1 MSLLQSFRMAIKS
14 IFANKAR
21 SFLTMLGIIIGVGS
35 VIALISVGE
44 GATSNVNE
52 QINSIGA
59 NMLIANIQ
67 GRAGATMDPDNIT
80 AFVHEHDDL
89 FAGIAPS
96 MSGRVMVKYGNRNTS
111 GTTLEGTNEM
121 YSSIRNVKVQAGRF
135 LTASDVE
142 RRQNV
147 AVIGTYQVQELF
159 YGGDPIGENIKLDG
173 HLYTVV
179 GVLEE
184 KSDSSKGSDDD
195 KVFVPYTSAMRM
207 LKNAN
212 VSTYYMQAYDEST
225 LAAAK
230 TQLERYLYKEY
241 RGDTDAYTI
250 FDQKEL
256 MDMAGSIMG
265 MLVGVLAGIAAISLV
280 VGGIGIM
287 NIMLVSVTER
297 TREIGIRKAIGA
309 KRSNIL
315 TQFLIES
322 VVISAIGGV
331 IGIALGIGLGMLMGS
346 LFDISAFPNS
356 GTIIFSFSFSMFMG
370 VFFGL
375 YPANKASKLNPIE
388 ALRFE

>member
-1 MSLLQSFRMAIKS
+1 MSIVQSFQMAIKS

-35 VIALISVGE
+35 VIALISVGD
-44 GATSNVNE
+44 GATSSVSD

-59 NMLIANIQ
+59 NMLITNIT
-67 GRAGATMDPDNIT
+67 GRAGAKMPPEDII
-80 AFVHEHDDL
+80 AFTEEYGDL
-89 FAGIAPS
+89 FAGVAPS
-96 MSGRVMVKYGNRNTS
+96 VSGRVMVKYGNRNTS
-111 GTTLEGTNEM
+111 GTSLEGTNDI
-121 YSSIRNVKVQAGRF
+121 YSTVRNTKIQAGRF
-135 LTASDVE
+135 LTSSDVE

-147 AVIGTYQVQELF
+147 AVIGTYQVMELF
-159 YGGDPIGENIKLDG
+159 DGANPIGKDIKLNG
-173 HLYTVV
+173 AVYTVV

-184 KSDSSKGSDDD
+184 TQGSVAGSTDD
-195 KVFVPYTSAMRM
+195 KVFIPYTVAMRL
-207 LKNAN
+207 LKNST
-212 VSTYYMQAYDEST
+212 VSTYYMQALDEST
-225 LAAAK
+225 LAEAK
-230 TQLERYLYKEY
+230 TQLERYLYKY
-241 RGDTDAYTI
+241 FRSTDAYTI

-256 MDMAGSIMG
+256 MDMADSIMG
-265 MLVGVLAGIAAISLV
+265 MLVGVLAGIAAISLI

-331 IGIALGIGLGMLMGS
+331 IGIALGIGLGVLMGA
-346 LFDISAFPNS
+346 LFDLSAFPNT